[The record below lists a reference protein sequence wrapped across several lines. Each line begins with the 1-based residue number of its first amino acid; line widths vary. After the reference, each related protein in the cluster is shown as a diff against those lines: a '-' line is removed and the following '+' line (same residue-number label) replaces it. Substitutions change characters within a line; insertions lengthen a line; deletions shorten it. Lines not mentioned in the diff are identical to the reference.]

1 MKAQEIMS
9 RVSDAMQVRRVFGEP
24 YQKNGVTIIPVAAVR
39 GGWGGGGGQ
48 GENQET
54 GWGGGGG
61 LTARPVGAFVITGDQ
76 VTWRP
81 AVDVD
86 RMILVG
92 QIVGAIAVL
101 TLGATLRTLIRCR

>member
-1 MKAQEIMS
+1 MLTLAGPMSYGLPGSRRPVSSFDEKTIAPSWSNPTAQ
-9 RVSDAMQVRRVFGEP
+9 P
-24 YQKNGVTIIPVAAVR
+24 
-39 GGWGGGGGQ
+39 

-61 LTARPVGAFVITGDQ
+61 LTARPVGAFLIKGDE

-101 TLGATLRTLIRCR
+101 TLGATLRALIRRR